1 MTPEEL
7 HKLEEEHK
15 KAMEGINALNQA
27 LKSTIKETKDYIGI
41 K

>member
-15 KAMEGINALNQA
+15 KGMEGINALNQA
-27 LKSTIKETKDYIGI
+27 LKGTINEAKDYIGI